1 MCVCLLVSYVVKQWP
16 NSVGQAGSEA
26 PVAIRFGLDVAQND
40 IHTKH
45 ALTLVMKF
53 VQRELEF

>member
-1 MCVCLLVSYVVKQWP
+1 MCLPACFLCCEAMAEFL
-16 NSVGQAGSEA
+16 GAAGSEA
-26 PVAIRFGLDVAQND
+26 PVAIGFGLDVAQND

-45 ALTLVMKF
+45 AFTLVMKF